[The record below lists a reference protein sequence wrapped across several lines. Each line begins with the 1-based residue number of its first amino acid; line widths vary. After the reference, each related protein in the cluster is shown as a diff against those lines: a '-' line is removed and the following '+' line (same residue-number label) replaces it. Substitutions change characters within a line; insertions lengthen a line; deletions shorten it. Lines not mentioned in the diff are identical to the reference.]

1 MRVNVLPPPP
11 RRRAVPAP
19 VARRVRVGRRV
30 LLTLG
35 SADAEAAVARAAALR
50 ARRRAEE
57 YAIGPATLEDAYLR

>member
-1 MRVNVLPPPP
+1 M
-11 RRRAVPAP
+11 
-19 VARRVRVGRRV
+19 ARRVRVGRRV

-57 YAIGPATLEDAYLR
+57 YALGPATLEDVYLR